1 MNSTAIAIATVTPRH
16 DKNDTPQDVGAASN
30 QLTLGPAPVPRQKPT
45 ISLLRAACDAFH
57 IKGGAR
63 LLAFELLSYWS
74 PNGTVFPSLA
84 TLAEGVGLKPRM
96 VRYHLARLER
106 VGLWVRH
113 DRTGTT
119 NTYELRLPGGRQP
132 IAGGG
137 GNPLPVE
144 VTKEVTTEVQRKRCA
159 CGNSWPAKFGPD
171 CYRCMKDPPRPLP
184 APERPK
190 TALTEASEGQLRA
203 VGWRK
208 GKEGAWNR
216 TGNICKR

>member
-1 MNSTAIAIATVTPRH
+1 MNSTAIAIATAPARL
-16 DKNDTPQDVGAASN
+16 DKNDAPH

-57 IKGGAR
+57 VKGGAR

-119 NTYELRLPGGRQP
+119 NTYELRLPGGVQP

-144 VTKEVTTEVQRKRCA
+144 VTKEVTTEVQRNHCA
-159 CGNSWPAKFGPD
+159 CGNSWPEKFGPD
-171 CYRCMKDPPRPLP
+171 CYRCMKDPPRALP

-208 GKEGAWNR
+208 GKEGTWKR